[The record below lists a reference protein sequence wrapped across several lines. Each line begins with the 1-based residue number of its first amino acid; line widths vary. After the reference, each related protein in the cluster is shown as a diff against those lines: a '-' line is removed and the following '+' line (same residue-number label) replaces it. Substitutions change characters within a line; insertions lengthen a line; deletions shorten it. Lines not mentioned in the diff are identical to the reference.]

1 MGYGA
6 ARRRA
11 RRRKEE
17 PTGELALAAMVDMM
31 INILLFL
38 LQLYGNST
46 VMVQSSPE
54 LSLPRSSSADPIRY
68 AVNVVVSRVKVT
80 VGPDTVSEF
89 PKENRPP
96 NEAELAAIGTALT
109 AAREAQ
115 AARPPATP
123 GAEPEPAR
131 VILQV
136 DRRLPWEQLSPVIDA
151 VGSAG
156 FEDVRFVVA
165 AEATDAPG

>member
-1 MGYGA
+1 
-6 ARRRA
+6 
-11 RRRKEE
+11 
-17 PTGELALAAMVDMM
+17 MVDMM

-46 VMVQSSPE
+46 VMVQSSPD
-54 LSLPRSSSADPIRY
+54 LSLPRSESADPIRY
-68 AVNVVVSRVKVT
+68 AVNVVVSRAKVT

-89 PKENRPP
+89 PRENRVPT
-96 NEAELAAIGTALT
+96 ELDLSAITAALT

-115 AARPPATP
+115 QARSAGSAT
-123 GAEPEPAR
+123 PEPAQ

-165 AEATDAPG
+165 AEATTPPG

>member
-11 RRRKEE
+11 RRRRDE

-46 VMVQSSPE
+46 VMVQSSPD
-54 LSLPRSSSADPIRY
+54 LSLPRSDSADPIRY
-68 AVNVVVSRVKVT
+68 AVNVVVSRAKVT

-89 PKENRPP
+89 PAENRVPT
-96 NEAELAAIGTALT
+96 ELDLSAITAALT

-115 AARPPATP
+115 QARNATT
-123 GAEPEPAR
+123 GTPEPAQ

-165 AEATDAPG
+165 AEATAPAG